1 MFARQLNQIRIELSI
16 TPRGPLLIRKGRTGA
31 DPTHP
36 DLEAVRTT
44 LEGQP
49 SVYLPGSSLKGVMR
63 AHAERLLMSEEIPT
77 TPTFDTDGR
86 HAFQQRTPGTE
97 AYAGTCPLGRTF
109 GNLHVKGHVAVSDH
123 VPGGYD
129 APGSAERLQQIE
141 LANTVEQRNGVGI
154 DRLMGSAKRGALFA
168 QEVVVQGRFD
178 GRILMRNVQLF
189 QLALVLL
196 VLRDLDQGYVQIGSG
211 TTRGNGWVRANPRE
225 LVIETRRGRLVA
237 GKLGG
242 LGALAGTGGDPYQLF
257 DGDEM
262 PLPPGLAMMP
272 HLVWDRLR
280 VASDGID
287 ALAEGLV
294 EGPWLR
300 FLGQAKGRRWVA

>member
-1 MFARQLNQIRIELSI
+1 MFARQFNQIRIDLSV

-44 LEGQP
+44 LEGRP

-63 AHAERLLMSEEIPT
+63 AHAERLLLSEEIGI
-77 TPTFDTDGR
+77 TPTFSTDGQR
-86 HAFQQRTPGTE
+86 AFNQRTPGME

-123 VPGGYD
+123 VPGGHYP
-129 APGSAERLQQIE
+129 PGSAERLEQID
-141 LANTVEQRNGVGI
+141 LANAVEQRNGVGI
-154 DRLMGSAKRGALFA
+154 DRLMGSAKRGALFD

-178 GRILMRNVQLF
+178 GRIVMRNVQLY

-196 VLRDLDQGYVQIGSG
+196 VVRDLDEGYVQIGSG
-211 TTRGNGWVRANPRE
+211 TTRGNGWVQARIRE
-225 LVIETRRGRLVA
+225 LVIETRRGKVTA
-237 GKLGG
+237 GKLAG
-242 LGALAGTGGDPYQLF
+242 LGELATSAGDYRLFGGDQTS
-257 DGDEM
+257 
-262 PLPPGLAMMP
+262 LPAGLEAAP

-280 VASDGID
+280 IAGNQVD
-287 ALAEGLV
+287 ALAEALV
-294 EGPWLR
+294 EGPWPR
-300 FLGQAKGRRWVA
+300 FLEQAKGERWAA